1 MKIGITADANMQQ
14 TAPSRL
20 KLANYVQKS
29 LVDVLV
35 KNDVVPVILPIVKSA
50 MVAEMVRM
58 VDAIIIPGGPDVSP
72 HLYGEDPYQQIGVTY
87 VPRDDFEKAVIE
99 ESVRQN
105 KPVLGICRGI
115 QIINVAFG
123 GTLYQ
128 DLPSQYEQEAIRH
141 EQVPDSAF
149 PTHFVIVEEK
159 SFLAKS
165 QGAHPFVNS
174 KHHQA
179 VKKIADGFKVTARAK
194 DGVIEAIENPD
205 LAVYGVQWHPET
217 FWSDHEKQEKLFQDF
232 FALVAEKSPN
242 ELNSERN

>member
-20 KLANYVQKS
+20 KLADYVQKR

-35 KNDVVPVILPIVKSA
+35 KNDVVPMILPIAKP
-50 MVAEMVRM
+50 EMAKEIVGM

-72 HLYGEDPYQQIGVTY
+72 HLYGEDPHQHIGVTY
-87 VPRDDFEKAVIE
+87 VPRDDFEMAVIE

-105 KPVLGICRGI
+105 KPVFGICRGI

-128 DLPSQYEQEAIRH
+128 DLSSQYEQEAIRH

-149 PTHFVIVEEK
+149 PTHFVNVEEG
-159 SFLAKS
+159 SFVAKS

-179 VKKIADGFKVTARAK
+179 VKKVADGFKVTARAN

-217 FWSDHEKQEKLFQDF
+217 FWSDHENQEKLFQDF
-232 FALVAEKSPN
+232 FALVAEKKA
-242 ELNSERN
+242 

>member
-20 KLANYVQKS
+20 KLADYVQKR

-35 KNDVVPVILPIVKSA
+35 KNGVVPMILPIAKPEMA
-50 MVAEMVRM
+50 KEMVGM

-72 HLYGEDPYQQIGVTY
+72 YLYGEDPHQHIGVTY

-105 KPVLGICRGI
+105 KPVFGICRGI
-115 QIINVAFG
+115 QIINVTFG

-128 DLPSQYEQEAIRH
+128 DLTSQYEQETIHH

-149 PTHFVIVEEK
+149 SIHFVNVEEG
-159 SFLAKS
+159 SFVAKS

-179 VKKIADGFKVTARAK
+179 VKMVADGFKVTARAN

-217 FWSDHEKQEKLFQDF
+217 FWSDHENQEKLFQDF
-232 FALVAEKSPN
+232 FALVAEKKA
-242 ELNSERN
+242 